1 MLTNQDI
8 NILKEILSQRI
19 EEVEEFGSFDEEYSL
34 LELQELSNKLVNINF
49 DNYIIQDIES
59 QKYVIFNSKFDST
72 IYTEYEIILTND
84 MNLATKI
91 NNNKNYLKYGNLLSL
106 ILKMIKDDTKYKQIF
121 VMN

>member
-8 NILKEILSQRI
+8 NILKEILSQKI
-19 EEVEEFGSFDEEYSL
+19 EELQNFDDVDL
-34 LELQELSNKLVNINF
+34 LELQELSNKLSNISF
-49 DNYIIQDIES
+49 DNYIFQDIES
-59 QKYVIFNSKFDST
+59 QKYIIFNSKFDST
-72 IYTEYEIILTND
+72 IYIEYEVILTND

-91 NNNKNYLKYGNLLSL
+91 DNNKNYLKYGNLLSL